1 MKNESIPIRFQF
13 KKHGIFLFLLV
24 LFLISSFLSPA
35 FLTIQNIRNILT
47 PAAALG
53 IVSIGQTFVI
63 LMGRGNL
70 DLSVGSVV
78 ATVAVIL
85 SQATGG
91 EDFLLLPVTLL
102 CLLFGVSVGW
112 INGYLI
118 TQRGSQPFIAT
129 LGVMIVIQGLRFLY
143 TQGAP
148 KGTYPPFLRWLGTGN
163 LGFIPISVVF
173 VAIFAVG
180 AFLVLNRSIW
190 GRKFYATGGN
200 IHTSRLSGFNTD
212 RIVMATYMLSGCMAT
227 LAGFFLAG
235 WLGISD
241 NWVGKGYEIDSIAAV
256 VMGGTTFEGGRG
268 GVGGTMAGVFILI
281 IIYNLLLLLHL
292 PIHAQYVVKGLVI
305 ILAVSF
311 YVRRSSR

>member
-1 MKNESIPIRFQF
+1 MKSEWNPIPIRL
-13 KKHGIFLFLLV
+13 KKYGIFLFLSV

-53 IVSIGQTFVI
+53 IVSMGQTFVI

-85 SQATGG
+85 SQATRG
-91 EDFLLLPVTLL
+91 EDILLLPVTLL

-112 INGYLI
+112 VNGYLI
-118 TQRGSQPFIAT
+118 IQRAAQPFIGT

-148 KGTYPPFLRWLGTGN
+148 KGTYPPFLRSLGTGSI
-163 LGFIPISVVF
+163 GSIPIPVVF
-173 VAIFAVG
+173 VAIFATG
-180 AFLVLNRSIW
+180 AFLLLNRTVW

-212 RIVMATYMLSGCMAT
+212 RIVMATYMISGCMAT
-227 LAGFFLAG
+227 IAGVFLAG

-268 GVGGTMAGVFILI
+268 GVGGTMAGVLILI
-281 IIYNLLLLLHL
+281 ILYNLLLLLHL
-292 PIHAQYVVKGLVI
+292 PIQAQYVVKGCAI